1 MAREDA
7 AGALIVEKL
16 TGTITQEDN
25 AGPWKG
31 RPGTEM
37 TRQPDTERVAAWIF
51 CCEGKKLFIPLWKK
65 DIKMKVNTS
74 KSFYKWEVVL
84 LLWIAFFLNQADRQ
98 AFNIVLPQIQDHLG
112 ASDST
117 MGLIAM
123 LFNLFYAVTVPF
135 AGFFADRM
143 SRSRQIW
150 VSTLIFSTATLFT
163 GLSGG
168 IFSFI
173 MFRCLGMGIGQGMFG
188 PTYTG
193 IIAEYHD
200 TRTRARA
207 MSLHQTSYYIG
218 VITCGFLA
226 GWVAEKLGWQYAF
239 YIFGGAGILF
249 TAVLAMRL
257 RDKPRQQAPALAVGN
272 GGTGAGDN
280 GGAAAGEEVK
290 PTLFRAIAAIF
301 KVPTAVCMLVAY
313 IGLIFGLN
321 GYLTWMP
328 KYLKETFGLSLTS
341 AGFHSMFW
349 THAAAFV
356 GVLVAGA
363 LSDRMAARP
372 SGARNRLLL
381 QAAGLL
387 LASPCIVLM
396 GMSGSF
402 GTVCAALAGFGFFRA
417 FFDAGTYAVLYDVIE
432 PKYYS
437 LSSAVLILFGFG
449 IGSLAPWILG
459 MISDAFGLSGGIASL
474 GAVWAVASVAL
485 LIARTAFFDKDAKKI
500 AK

>member
-1 MAREDA
+1 
-7 AGALIVEKL
+7 
-16 TGTITQEDN
+16 
-25 AGPWKG
+25 
-31 RPGTEM
+31 
-37 TRQPDTERVAAWIF
+37 
-51 CCEGKKLFIPLWKK
+51 
-65 DIKMKVNTS
+65 MKINTS
-74 KSFYKWEVVL
+74 KPFYKWEVVL
-84 LLWIAFFLNQADRQ
+84 LLWVAFFLNQADRQ
-98 AFNIVLPQIQDHLG
+98 AFNIVLPQIQEHLG

-123 LFNLFYAVTVPF
+123 LFNVFYALTVPF
-135 AGFFADRM
+135 AGYFADRM

-150 VSTLIFSTATLFT
+150 VSTLIFSTATFFT

-168 IFSFI
+168 IFWFI
-173 MFRCLGMGIGQGMFG
+173 LFRCFGMGLGQGLFG

-200 TRTRARA
+200 TKTRARA

-239 YIFGGAGILF
+239 FIFGGIGILF
-249 TAVLAMRL
+249 TAVLAWRL
-257 RDKPRQQAPALAVGN
+257 KDKPKEAVAVPAADDGK
-272 GGTGAGDN
+272 AEK
-280 GGAAAGEEVK
+280 A
-290 PTLFRAIAAIF
+290 PTLFQAIAEIF
-301 KVPTAVCMLVAY
+301 SVPTAVCMLIAY

-328 KYLKETFGLSLTS
+328 KYLKESFDLSLTS

-349 THAAAFV
+349 THAAAFF
-356 GVLVAGA
+356 GVLAAGA
-363 LSDRMAARP
+363 MSDRMAARKG
-372 SGARNRLLL
+372 GARNRLLL

-387 LASPCIVLM
+387 LSAPCIALM
-396 GMSGSF
+396 GLSGNF
-402 GTVCAALAGFGFFRA
+402 IIVCAALAGFGFFRA

-437 LSSAVLILFGFG
+437 MSSAVLILFGFG

-459 MISDAFGLSGGIASL
+459 MISDAVGLSAGIASL
-474 GAVWAVASVAL
+474 GAVWALASVAL
-485 LIARTAFFDKDAKKI
+485 LIARSAFFDKDAAKI
-500 AK
+500 KQK

>member
-1 MAREDA
+1 
-7 AGALIVEKL
+7 
-16 TGTITQEDN
+16 
-25 AGPWKG
+25 
-31 RPGTEM
+31 
-37 TRQPDTERVAAWIF
+37 
-51 CCEGKKLFIPLWKK
+51 
-65 DIKMKVNTS
+65 MKVDTTRP
-74 KSFYKWEVVL
+74 FYKWEVVI

-98 AFNIVLPQIQDHLG
+98 AFNIVLPNIQEHLG

-135 AGFFADRM
+135 AGYFADRM

-173 MFRCLGMGIGQGMFG
+173 LFRCFGMGLGQGMFG

-193 IIAEYHD
+193 LIAEYHD
-200 TRTRARA
+200 SLTRARA

-239 YIFGGAGILF
+239 YIFGGIGIAF
-249 TAVLAMRL
+249 TAILALRL
-257 RDKPRQQAPALAVGN
+257 KDKAPEESLSTEEAGKGRDDVPSL
-272 GGTGAGDN
+272 
-280 GGAAAGEEVK
+280 
-290 PTLFRAIAAIF
+290 PTAIGAIF

-313 IGLIFGLN
+313 CGLIFGLN

-328 KYLKETFGLSLTS
+328 KYLKETFNLSLSS

-349 THAAAFV
+349 THAAAFI
-356 GVLVAGA
+356 GVLAAGA
-363 LSDRMAARP
+363 LSDKMAARP
-372 SGARNRLLL
+372 SGGRNRLLL

-396 GMSGSF
+396 GLSGKF
-402 GTVCAALAGFGFFRA
+402 GVVCAALAGFGFFRA

-432 PKYYS
+432 SKYYS
-437 LSSAVLILFGFG
+437 MSSAVLILFGFG
-449 IGSLAPWILG
+449 IGSFAPWILG
-459 MISDAFGLSGGIASL
+459 IIGDKAGLSGGIASL
-474 GAVWAVASVAL
+474 AVVWVVSGLAL
-485 LIARTAFFDKDAKKI
+485 LVARTVFYEKDSKKLR
-500 AK
+500 K

>member
-1 MAREDA
+1 
-7 AGALIVEKL
+7 
-16 TGTITQEDN
+16 
-25 AGPWKG
+25 
-31 RPGTEM
+31 
-37 TRQPDTERVAAWIF
+37 
-51 CCEGKKLFIPLWKK
+51 
-65 DIKMKVNTS
+65 MKVNTS
-74 KSFYKWEVVL
+74 KPFYKWEVVL
-84 LLWIAFFLNQADRQ
+84 LLWVAFFLNQADRQ
-98 AFNIVLPQIQDHLG
+98 AFNIVLPQIQEHLG

-123 LFNLFYAVTVPF
+123 LFNVFYALTVPF
-135 AGFFADRM
+135 AGYFADRM

-150 VSTLIFSTATLFT
+150 VSTLIFSTATFFT

-168 IFSFI
+168 IFWFI
-173 MFRCLGMGIGQGMFG
+173 LFRCFGMGLGQGLFG

-200 TRTRARA
+200 TKTRARA

-239 YIFGGAGILF
+239 FIFGGIGILF
-249 TAVLAMRL
+249 TAVLAWRL
-257 RDKPRQQAPALAVGN
+257 KDKPKEAVAVPAAEDGK
-272 GGTGAGDN
+272 AEK
-280 GGAAAGEEVK
+280 A
-290 PTLFRAIAAIF
+290 PTLFQAIAEIF
-301 KVPTAVCMLVAY
+301 SVPTAVCMLIAY

-328 KYLKETFGLSLTS
+328 KYLKESFDLSLTS

-349 THAAAFV
+349 THAAAFF
-356 GVLVAGA
+356 GVLAAGA
-363 LSDRMAARP
+363 MSDRMAARQG
-372 SGARNRLLL
+372 GARNRLLL

-387 LASPCIVLM
+387 LSAPCIALM
-396 GMSGSF
+396 GLSGNF
-402 GTVCAALAGFGFFRA
+402 VIVCAALAGFGFFRA

-437 LSSAVLILFGFG
+437 MSSAVLILFGFG

-459 MISDAFGLSGGIASL
+459 MISDAVGLSAGIASL
-474 GAVWAVASVAL
+474 GAVWALASVAL
-485 LIARTAFFDKDAKKI
+485 LIARSAFFDKDAAKI
-500 AK
+500 KQK

>member
-1 MAREDA
+1 
-7 AGALIVEKL
+7 
-16 TGTITQEDN
+16 
-25 AGPWKG
+25 
-31 RPGTEM
+31 M
-37 TRQPDTERVAAWIF
+37 T
-51 CCEGKKLFIPLWKK
+51 
-65 DIKMKVNTS
+65 VNTS
-74 KSFYKWEVVL
+74 KPFYKWEVVL
-84 LLWIAFFLNQADRQ
+84 LLWVAFFLNQADRQ
-98 AFNIVLPQIQDHLG
+98 AFNIVLPQIQEHLG

-123 LFNLFYAVTVPF
+123 LFNVFYALTVPF
-135 AGFFADRM
+135 AGYFADRM

-150 VSTLIFSTATLFT
+150 VSTLIFSTATFFT

-168 IFSFI
+168 IFWFI
-173 MFRCLGMGIGQGMFG
+173 LFRCFGMGLGQGLFG

-200 TRTRARA
+200 TKTRARA

-239 YIFGGAGILF
+239 FIFGGIGILF
-249 TAVLAMRL
+249 TAVLAWRL
-257 RDKPRQQAPALAVGN
+257 KDKPKEAVAVPAAEDGK
-272 GGTGAGDN
+272 GKKA
-280 GGAAAGEEVK
+280 
-290 PTLFRAIAAIF
+290 PTLFQAIAEIF
-301 KVPTAVCMLVAY
+301 SVPTAVCMLIAY

-328 KYLKETFGLSLTS
+328 KYLKESFDLSLTS

-349 THAAAFV
+349 THAAAFF
-356 GVLVAGA
+356 GVLAAGA
-363 LSDRMAARP
+363 MSDRMAARKG
-372 SGARNRLLL
+372 GARNRLLL

-387 LASPCIVLM
+387 LSAPCIALM
-396 GMSGSF
+396 GLSGNF
-402 GTVCAALAGFGFFRA
+402 VIVCAALAGFGFFRA

-437 LSSAVLILFGFG
+437 MSSAVLILFGFG

-459 MISDAFGLSGGIASL
+459 MISDAVGLSAGIASL
-474 GAVWAVASVAL
+474 GAVWALASVAL
-485 LIARTAFFDKDAKKI
+485 LIARSAFFDKDAAKI
-500 AK
+500 KQK

>member
-1 MAREDA
+1 
-7 AGALIVEKL
+7 
-16 TGTITQEDN
+16 
-25 AGPWKG
+25 
-31 RPGTEM
+31 
-37 TRQPDTERVAAWIF
+37 
-51 CCEGKKLFIPLWKK
+51 
-65 DIKMKVNTS
+65 MKVNTS
-74 KSFYKWEVVL
+74 KPFYKWEVVL
-84 LLWIAFFLNQADRQ
+84 LLWVAFFLNQADRQ
-98 AFNIVLPQIQDHLG
+98 AFNIVLPQIQEHLG

-123 LFNLFYAVTVPF
+123 LFNVFYALTVPF
-135 AGFFADRM
+135 AGYFADRM

-150 VSTLIFSTATLFT
+150 VSTLIFSTATFFT

-168 IFSFI
+168 IFWFI
-173 MFRCLGMGIGQGMFG
+173 LFRCFGMGLGQGLFG

-200 TRTRARA
+200 TKTRARA

-239 YIFGGAGILF
+239 FIFGGIGILF
-249 TAVLAMRL
+249 TAVLAWRL
-257 RDKPRQQAPALAVGN
+257 KDKPKEAVAVPAAEDGK
-272 GGTGAGDN
+272 GKKA
-280 GGAAAGEEVK
+280 
-290 PTLFRAIAAIF
+290 PTLFQAIAEIF
-301 KVPTAVCMLVAY
+301 SVPTAVCMLIAY

-328 KYLKETFGLSLTS
+328 KYLKESFDLSLTS

-349 THAAAFV
+349 THAAAFF
-356 GVLVAGA
+356 GVLAAGA
-363 LSDRMAARP
+363 MSDRMAARKG
-372 SGARNRLLL
+372 GARNRLLL

-387 LASPCIVLM
+387 LSAPCIALM
-396 GMSGSF
+396 GLSGNF
-402 GTVCAALAGFGFFRA
+402 VIVCAALAGFGFFRA

-437 LSSAVLILFGFG
+437 MSSAVLILFGFG

-459 MISDAFGLSGGIASL
+459 MISDAVGLSAGIAFL
-474 GAVWAVASVAL
+474 GAVWALASVAL
-485 LIARTAFFDKDAKKI
+485 LIARSAFFDKDAAKI
-500 AK
+500 KQK

>member
-1 MAREDA
+1 
-7 AGALIVEKL
+7 
-16 TGTITQEDN
+16 
-25 AGPWKG
+25 
-31 RPGTEM
+31 
-37 TRQPDTERVAAWIF
+37 
-51 CCEGKKLFIPLWKK
+51 
-65 DIKMKVNTS
+65 MKINTS
-74 KSFYKWEVVL
+74 KPFYKWEVVL
-84 LLWIAFFLNQADRQ
+84 LLWVAFFLNQADRQ
-98 AFNIVLPQIQDHLG
+98 AFNIVLPQIQEHLG

-123 LFNLFYAVTVPF
+123 LFNVFYALTVPF
-135 AGFFADRM
+135 AGYFADRM

-150 VSTLIFSTATLFT
+150 VSTLIFSTATFFT

-168 IFSFI
+168 IFWFI
-173 MFRCLGMGIGQGMFG
+173 LFRCFGMGLGQGLFG

-200 TRTRARA
+200 TKTRARA

-239 YIFGGAGILF
+239 FIFGGIGILF
-249 TAVLAMRL
+249 TAVLAWRL
-257 RDKPRQQAPALAVGN
+257 KDKPKESVAVPAAEDGK
-272 GGTGAGDN
+272 AEK
-280 GGAAAGEEVK
+280 A
-290 PTLFRAIAAIF
+290 PTLFQAIAEIF
-301 KVPTAVCMLVAY
+301 RVPTAVCMLIAY

-328 KYLKETFGLSLTS
+328 KYLKESFDLSLTS

-349 THAAAFV
+349 THAAAFF
-356 GVLVAGA
+356 GVLAAGA
-363 LSDRMAARP
+363 MSDRMAARKG
-372 SGARNRLLL
+372 GARNRLLL

-387 LASPCIVLM
+387 LSAPCIALM
-396 GMSGSF
+396 GLSGNF
-402 GTVCAALAGFGFFRA
+402 VIVCAALAGFGFFRA

-437 LSSAVLILFGFG
+437 MSSAVLILFGFG

-459 MISDAFGLSGGIASL
+459 MISDAVGLSAGIASL
-474 GAVWAVASVAL
+474 GAVWALASVAL
-485 LIARTAFFDKDAKKI
+485 LIARSAFFDKDAAKI
-500 AK
+500 KQK

>member
-1 MAREDA
+1 
-7 AGALIVEKL
+7 
-16 TGTITQEDN
+16 
-25 AGPWKG
+25 
-31 RPGTEM
+31 
-37 TRQPDTERVAAWIF
+37 
-51 CCEGKKLFIPLWKK
+51 
-65 DIKMKVNTS
+65 MKVDTA
-74 KSFYKWEVVL
+74 KPFYKWEVVL
-84 LLWIAFFLNQADRQ
+84 LLWVAFFLNQADRQ

-135 AGFFADRM
+135 AGYFADRL

-150 VSTLIFSTATLFT
+150 ISTLIFSTATFFT

-168 IFSFI
+168 VFWFI
-173 MFRCLGMGIGQGMFG
+173 LFRCFGMGLGQGLFG

-200 TRTRARA
+200 GRTRARA

-226 GWVAEKLGWQYAF
+226 GWVAERLGWQYAF
-239 YIFGGAGILF
+239 FIFGGAGILF
-249 TAVLAMRL
+249 TLWLALRL
-257 RDKPRQQAPALAVGN
+257 KDKPKAE
-272 GGTGAGDN
+272 T
-280 GGAAAGEEVK
+280 AAATKENA
-290 PTLFRAIAAIF
+290 PSLMQAIAAIF

-328 KYLKETFGLSLTS
+328 KYLKETFDLSLAS

-349 THAAAFV
+349 THAAAFF
-356 GVLVAGA
+356 GVLAAGWM
-363 LSDRMAARP
+363 SDRMASR
-372 SGARNRLLL
+372 SGGARNRLLL
-381 QAAGLL
+381 QAGGLL
-387 LASPCIVLM
+387 LAAPCIVLM
-396 GMSGSF
+396 GLNSHF
-402 GTVCAALAGFGFFRA
+402 VAVCAALAGFGFFRA

-437 LSSAVLILFGFG
+437 MSSAVLILFGFG

-459 MISDAFGLSGGIASL
+459 MISDAVGLSAGIAYL
-474 GAVWAVASVAL
+474 GAVWAVSSLAL
-485 LIARTAFFDKDAKKI
+485 LLAWTAFFDKDAAKI
-500 AK
+500 QQS